1 MLIITPEAK
10 KWLDKK
16 GCSAIILER
25 QVVQTH
31 TCSCSNL
38 NYMKVR
44 MGEPTDKVNFRMEI
58 VDGIA
63 VYYSDKIKFPQNR
76 DFRIEL
82 SSVLGLKSLKIEGV
96 FQSEEIKLG

>member
-25 QVVQTH
+25 QVIQTH
-31 TCSCSNL
+31 ACSCTNM
-38 NYMKVR
+38 NYMKVQT
-44 MGEPTDKVNFRMEI
+44 GEPYEKANYRVES